1 MGTPET
7 SREPCPDRILDDIG
21 GAFGMGAV
29 GGSAFHF
36 LKGVYNSPSGTR
48 LIGGSQAVR
57 MNAPRVGGSF
67 AVWGGLFSAFD
78 CTMVYVRQ
86 KEDPWNSII
95 AGAATGGF
103 LQMRQG
109 LGASARSAAFGGVLL
124 ALIEGAGIMLNKFMS
139 QQQQMPIVI
148 EEPASVAGLP
158 GLPPMGRAP
167 GQPGSEPAT
176 SVSSSG
182 AEASSGGWLGGWF
195 GKSKEPEAKSSGS
208 ETKILESFDAPPMPS
223 FEYKVV
229 LHWFLLCFQLPF
241 SSYVREGL
249 VLGQLLGNQFT
260 VTLRGVVA
268 DSEDTT
274 KTSAIAFRKQ
284 GFINYFGLQ
293 RLATGSLPTY
303 LIGAVVLREEWKST
317 LSVILDPREEDILLM
332 FSCVVTWTLRQLPR
346 HLVAERAILQGL
358 KKCPGNYLQALKAI
372 TRTLRMMTLYSDEPA
387 RVSLDGQLVNADEA
401 SSARAIKGG
410 LNPEQAVAW
419 ELFSPIQRFLFVAMI
434 SVAVA
439 ESKKNSRIMKLTK
452 SVELRVCDN

>member
-176 SVSSSG
+176 SMSSSG

-208 ETKILESFDAPPMPS
+208 ETKILESFDAPPLPS
-223 FEYKVV
+223 FEYNNK
-229 LHWFLLCFQLPF
+229 
-241 SSYVREGL
+241 
-249 VLGQLLGNQFT
+249 
-260 VTLRGVVA
+260 
-268 DSEDTT
+268 
-274 KTSAIAFRKQ
+274 
-284 GFINYFGLQ
+284 
-293 RLATGSLPTY
+293 
-303 LIGAVVLREEWKST
+303 
-317 LSVILDPREEDILLM
+317 
-332 FSCVVTWTLRQLPR
+332 
-346 HLVAERAILQGL
+346 
-358 KKCPGNYLQALKAI
+358 
-372 TRTLRMMTLYSDEPA
+372 
-387 RVSLDGQLVNADEA
+387 
-401 SSARAIKGG
+401 
-410 LNPEQAVAW
+410 
-419 ELFSPIQRFLFVAMI
+419 
-434 SVAVA
+434 
-439 ESKKNSRIMKLTK
+439 
-452 SVELRVCDN
+452 